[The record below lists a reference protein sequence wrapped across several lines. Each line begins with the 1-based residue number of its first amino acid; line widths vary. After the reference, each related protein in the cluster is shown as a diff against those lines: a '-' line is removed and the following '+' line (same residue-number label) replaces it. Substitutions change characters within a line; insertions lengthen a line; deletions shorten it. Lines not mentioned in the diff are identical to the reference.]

1 MCLIQFLGT
10 SEGLVGREYIQL
22 GGTIESGVCSFHA
35 GGVVRGMI
43 CDRFGWWMC
52 AAIDDERLTRGRS
65 VLCCCGGV
73 LCIDEQERGLILFF
87 NSPLIKNDIH
97 SFPIPKN

>member
-1 MCLIQFLGT
+1 MPDLIQFLGT

-43 CDRFGWWMC
+43 CDRFGWWRC
-52 AAIDDERLTRGRS
+52 AAIDDERLTRGRKCV
-65 VLCCCGGV
+65 VLLWRGVVYRRARGGSY
-73 LCIDEQERGLILFF
+73 LIF
-87 NSPLIKNDIH
+87 
-97 SFPIPKN
+97 